1 MTDGFLGRW
10 SRRKQDVRE
19 GRPPEEKQP
28 APQALP
34 VPPHALPAEA
44 TLPADTVSQATPEA
58 ETVAPPPTLEE
69 AQALHPQSD
78 FKRFVAVDVD
88 PQVRNA
94 AMKKLF
100 ADPHF
105 NVMDGLDIY
114 IDDYSKPD
122 PLPQSMLRK
131 MASAQFL
138 NLVEPQEQAS
148 TAPAPSGPAV
158 PASAATA
165 EDTASTPQQPSP
177 DQLAGQG
184 DISQVPLSATGQ
196 TAGPQPTTEDHD
208 DTDLRLQ
215 QDHAAGAQ
223 GSGRRAG

>member
-10 SRRKQDVRE
+10 AQRKQDARA
-19 GRPPEEKQP
+19 GRPLEEK
-28 APQALP
+28 
-34 VPPHALPAEA
+34 PHATEPVSRLAASPLAKAPLPPMSAQTQPPA
-44 TLPADTVSQATPEA
+44 TAGESAAVPA
-58 ETVAPPPTLEE
+58 PTLEDV
-69 AQALHPQSD
+69 QRLDLQSD
-78 FKRFVAVDVD
+78 FKRFVATDVD

-105 NVMDGLDIY
+105 NVMDGLDTY

-122 PLPQSMLRK
+122 PLPLSMLRK

-138 NLVEPQEQAS
+138 KLVDEEPDVSASRSRGDAIAQLATQEDDGMPQHPTDRQAGLHPASQAQAS
-148 TAPAPSGPAV
+148 APRKTV
-158 PASAATA
+158 
-165 EDTASTPQQPSP
+165 
-177 DQLAGQG
+177 
-184 DISQVPLSATGQ
+184 
-196 TAGPQPTTEDHD
+196 GPQPTTEDHD

-223 GSGRRAG
+223 GPGGGPQ

>member
-10 SRRKQDVRE
+10 SRRKQEVRE
-19 GRPPEEKQP
+19 GRPLEEKRQVATETVAP
-28 APQALP
+28 AAAVPADAVVP
-34 VPPHALPAEA
+34 VT
-44 TLPADTVSQATPEA
+44 TLPQTPPAVEVA
-58 ETVAPPPTLEE
+58 APPPTLEE

-78 FKRFVAVDVD
+78 FKRFVASDVD

-122 PLPQSMLRK
+122 PLPLSMLRK

-138 NLVEPQEQAS
+138 NLVEPEEKAS
-148 TAPAPSGPAV
+148 PSPAHSGPAV
-158 PASAATA
+158 RASAAVA
-165 EDTASTPQQPSP
+165 EDAESTPPQHPTDQPTGLH
-177 DQLAGQG
+177 DT
-184 DISQVPLSATGQ
+184 SQVPLSIAGQ
-196 TAGPQPTTEDHD
+196 TTGSQPTTEDHA

-215 QDHAAGAQ
+215 
-223 GSGRRAG
+223 

>member
-19 GRPPEEKQP
+19 GRRLEEE
-28 APQALP
+28 PQALKEP
-34 VPPHALPAEA
+34 LAVPPAPAPAVVVPPAGTSPQTTPVVEA
-44 TLPADTVSQATPEA
+44 A
-58 ETVAPPPTLEE
+58 APPPTLEE

-78 FKRFVAVDVD
+78 FTRFVASDVD

-122 PLPQSMLRK
+122 PLPLSMLRK

-138 NLVEPQEQAS
+138 HLVEPEEKAP
-148 TAPAPSGPAV
+148 TAPAPSSPAV
-158 PASAATA
+158 PASAAMA
-165 EDTASTPQQPSP
+165 EDAASAPQQHPT
-177 DQLAGQG
+177 DQPAGLN
-184 DISQVPLSATGQ
+184 DISQVPLSAAGQ
-196 TAGPQPTTEDHD
+196 TAGSQPTPEDHA

-215 QDHAAGAQ
+215 
-223 GSGRRAG
+223 

>member
-19 GRPPEEKQP
+19 GRPLEEKRQVATEPVAP
-28 APQALP
+28 AAA
-34 VPPHALPAEA
+34 VPADAVVPAG
-44 TLPADTVSQATPEA
+44 TLPQATPAVEA
-58 ETVAPPPTLEE
+58 AVPPPTLDDV
-69 AQALHPQSD
+69 QALHPQSD
-78 FKRFVAVDVD
+78 FKRFVATDVD

-122 PLPQSMLRK
+122 PLPLSMLRK

-138 NLVEPQEQAS
+138 NLVEPEEKALPP
-148 TAPAPSGPAV
+148 PAPPGPAV
-158 PASAATA
+158 LASAAMA
-165 EDTASTPQQPSP
+165 EDAESTSPQHPTDQPTGLH
-177 DQLAGQG
+177 DT
-184 DISQVPLSATGQ
+184 SQVPLSIAGQ
-196 TAGPQPTTEDHD
+196 TTGSQPTTEDHA

-215 QDHAAGAQ
+215 
-223 GSGRRAG
+223 

>member
-10 SRRKQDVRE
+10 SRRKQGVRE
-19 GRPPEEKQP
+19 GRPLEEKRQVATEP
-28 APQALP
+28 AAPTAA
-34 VPPHALPAEA
+34 VPADAVVPAG
-44 TLPADTVSQATPEA
+44 TLPQATPAVEA
-58 ETVAPPPTLEE
+58 AVPPPTLEDV
-69 AQALHPQSD
+69 QALHPQSD
-78 FKRFVAVDVD
+78 FKRFVATDVD

-122 PLPQSMLRK
+122 PLPLSMLRK

-138 NLVEPQEQAS
+138 NLVEPEEKTS
-148 TAPAPSGPAV
+148 PPPAPSGPAV
-158 PASAATA
+158 RAPAAVAVDA
-165 EDTASTPQQPSP
+165 ESTPPQHPTDQP
-177 DQLAGQG
+177 AGQG
-184 DISQVPLSATGQ
+184 DTSQVPLSAAGQ
-196 TAGPQPTTEDHD
+196 TTGSQPTTKDHA

-215 QDHAAGAQ
+215 
-223 GSGRRAG
+223 

>member
-10 SRRKQDVRE
+10 SRRKQEVRD
-19 GRPPEEKQP
+19 GRPLEEQRQVTPEP
-28 APQALP
+28 ATSAA
-34 VPPHALPAEA
+34 VV
-44 TLPADTVSQATPEA
+44 PADAVVPATTASQTPPAVEVA
-58 ETVAPPPTLEE
+58 APPPTLEE

-78 FKRFVAVDVD
+78 FKRFVATDVD

-114 IDDYSKPD
+114 IDDYSQPD
-122 PLPQSMLRK
+122 PLPLSMLRK

-138 NLVEPQEQAS
+138 NLVEPEEKTS
-148 TAPAPSGPAV
+148 PPAPAGLAVRAPAAV
-158 PASAATA
+158 A
-165 EDTASTPQQPSP
+165 EDAENSPPQHPTDQPTGLH
-177 DQLAGQG
+177 DTRQA
-184 DISQVPLSATGQ
+184 PLPTTGQ
-196 TAGPQPTTEDHD
+196 TTGSQPTTEDHA

-215 QDHAAGAQ
+215 
-223 GSGRRAG
+223 